1 MTEVS
6 GIDVNRA
13 DRAGRRPAQ
22 GALLAAPAPAEHIV
36 DGEGVASPVARV
48 LLDSPL
54 PHLDRLFDYLVPPD
68 LDGAAA
74 VGTSVAVR
82 FGGQDMRG
90 WVWERGT
97 TTTHPGRLASLRG
110 VVSDLSLLT
119 GATMALTE
127 AVATRSAGV
136 RSDVV
141 RLAVPP
147 RHASTESAERDRL
160 ASPPRQWRPP
170 SAGGWDAYHGA
181 GFLDALAGGETPRA
195 VWTALPGRAGLVREW
210 TSLLADAVRAALA
223 SGRGA
228 LVVVATA
235 THAETV
241 ATALKNELNRASA
254 REPEDVRDEPIVV
267 LTAEGG
273 PARRYQA
280 FLQVLLGFARVVV
293 GTRAAAF
300 APVRD
305 LGLAVVWDDGDN
317 RLDERHAPYT
327 HARTVLALRSGL
339 EGAGLLVAGHSR
351 SVEAQ
356 GYVERGWAEEL
367 TAVRSLRRAAVA
379 RVQAPGAPEM
389 GAEGA
394 SGMARIPS
402 LAHRAVRDA
411 LVHGPVLVQVT
422 RAGYAPVVACR
433 RCGRVP
439 RCPHCG
445 GPLSMERA
453 REITCRWC
461 AREPAGWTCPACG
474 GDQVRMRGS
483 GSTRTGEE
491 LGRAFPG
498 TPVVV
503 SGARESHGVIES
515 VDASPRLVVAT
526 PGAEPVADGGY
537 RAVLLLDGALL
548 SARPELGAGAEA
560 LRRWTNAVV
569 LARADARV
577 ILLGDPD
584 PSVVQALV
592 RWDHAGYARE
602 DLHERADLHLPPA
615 WRTARLDGRRSGVE
629 ALLAQA
635 ESEGFETLGPAP
647 VEVGRAAPSAPGDG
661 AIVRALIRAPVD
673 RGRELAAVLRV
684 GQRER
689 SAHREEPVRV
699 ELDPTVLW

>member
-13 DRAGRRPAQ
+13 DHAGRRPAQ

-36 DGEGVASPVARV
+36 EGEGVASPVARV

-74 VGTSVAVR
+74 VGTSVTVR

-110 VVSDLSLLT
+110 VVSDLPLLT

-160 ASPPRQWRPP
+160 APPPRQWRPP

-181 GFLDALAGGETPRA
+181 GFLDALAGGGTPRA

-241 ATALKNELNRASA
+241 ATALKNELNRAAA
-254 REPEDVRDEPIVV
+254 REPEDVRDEPVVV
-267 LTAEGG
+267 LTAEDG

-300 APVRD
+300 APVRN

-327 HARTVLALRSGL
+327 HARTGLALRSGL

-402 LAHRAVRDA
+402 LAHRAVRAA

-548 SARPELGAGAEA
+548 SGAPPRAGGGRGGSAPVDQRGGSGARGRTSDPSGRSGSVGRPGAGAMGP
-560 LRRWTNAVV
+560 RR
-569 LARADARV
+569 
-577 ILLGDPD
+577 
-584 PSVVQALV
+584 V
-592 RWDHAGYARE
+592 R
-602 DLHERADLHLPPA
+602 P
-615 WRTARLDGRRSGVE
+615 
-629 ALLAQA
+629 
-635 ESEGFETLGPAP
+635 
-647 VEVGRAAPSAPGDG
+647 
-661 AIVRALIRAPVD
+661 
-673 RGRELAAVLRV
+673 
-684 GQRER
+684 
-689 SAHREEPVRV
+689 
-699 ELDPTVLW
+699 

>member
-1 MTEVS
+1 MS
-6 GIDVNRA
+6 RMSRG
-13 DRAGRRPAQ
+13 GRPAQ
-22 GALLAAPAPAEHIV
+22 GALLAAPAPSEHGV
-36 DGEGVASPVARV
+36 DGNGVAAPVARV

-68 LDGAAA
+68 LDAPAA
-74 VGTSVAVR
+74 VGTSVIVR

-90 WVWERGT
+90 WVWERGA
-97 TTTHPGRLASLRG
+97 TTTHAGRLTPIRG
-110 VVSDLSLLT
+110 VVSDLPVLT
-119 GATMALTE
+119 GATKALIE

-136 RSDVV
+136 RSDII

-147 RHASTESAERDRL
+147 RHASTEHSERGRG
-160 ASPPRQWRPP
+160 APSPSQWQAP
-170 SAGGWDAYHGA
+170 SGEGWDAYGGA
-181 GFLDALAGGETPRA
+181 GFVDALADGGAPRA
-195 VWTALPGRAGLVREW
+195 VWTALPGRAGLVRRW
-210 TSLLADAVRAALA
+210 TALLGDAIRAALA

-228 LVVVATA
+228 LVIVATA
-235 THAETV
+235 AQAEAV
-241 ATALKNELNRASA
+241 ATALKEELLPAL
-254 REPEDVRDEPIVV
+254 DEPIVV

-273 PARRYQA
+273 PARRYRA
-280 FLQVLLGFARVVV
+280 FLRVLLGTARIVV

-300 APVRD
+300 APVRG
-305 LGLAVVWDDGDN
+305 LGLAVIWDDGDN

-339 EGAGLLVAGHSR
+339 EGAGLLVAGYAR
-351 SVEAQ
+351 SIEAQ
-356 GYVERGWAEEL
+356 SFVEQGWAEEL
-367 TAVRSLRRAAVA
+367 SAPRSLRRAAVA
-379 RVQAPGAPEM
+379 RVHAPNATRLE
-389 GAEGA
+389 AEGS
-394 SGMARIPS
+394 SGIARIPS

-411 LVHGPVLVQVT
+411 LADGPVLVQVS
-422 RAGYAPVVACR
+422 RSGYAPVVACR
-433 RCGRVP
+433 RCGQAA

-445 GPLSMERA
+445 GPLAMETA
-453 REITCRWC
+453 GVTTCRWC
-461 AREPAGWTCPACG
+461 ARGLAGWLCPACG

-483 GSTRTGEE
+483 GSARTGEE

-498 TPVVV
+498 TPVAI

-537 RAVLLLDGALL
+537 CAVLLLDGALL

-577 ILLGDPD
+577 ILLGGPD
-584 PSVVQALV
+584 PSAAQALV

-602 DLHERADLHLPPA
+602 DLLERVDLHLPPA
-615 WRTARLDGRRSGVE
+615 WRTARLDGSWDGVE

-635 ESEGFETLGPAP
+635 QSENFETLGPAP
-647 VEVGRAAPSAPGDG
+647 TPVSGTAQQDRSAPGG
-661 AIVRALIRAPVD
+661 GSTARALIRAPAD
-673 RGRELAAVLRV
+673 RGRELAIMLRV
-684 GQRER
+684 RQRER
-689 SAHREEPVRV
+689 SAHREETVRV